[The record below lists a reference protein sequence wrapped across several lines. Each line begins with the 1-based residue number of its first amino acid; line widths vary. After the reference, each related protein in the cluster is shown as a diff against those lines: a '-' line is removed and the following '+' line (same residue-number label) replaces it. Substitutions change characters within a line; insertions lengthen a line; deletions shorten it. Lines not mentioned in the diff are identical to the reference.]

1 MQLSNY
7 QSSTP
12 KSFSNRSINAGGKYE
27 NTKENAHQAQYNFRN
42 LKTSKVYFVFVTVA
56 RMSPLRSVYTERDR
70 ERGLAALVY
79 IKQTKVVFRVRFR
92 ALYKRL

>member
-1 MQLSNY
+1 MIS
-7 QSSTP
+7 
-12 KSFSNRSINAGGKYE
+12 YE
-27 NTKENAHQAQYNFRN
+27 N
-42 LKTSKVYFVFVTVA
+42 S
-56 RMSPLRSVYTERDR
+56 LRSVYTER